1 MDDFGARAG
10 IEFGLFLTAT
20 DVFAVSGVVG
30 H

>member
-1 MDDFGARAG
+1 MDDFGAGAG
-10 IEFGLFLTAT
+10 VEFGLFLTAT